1 MSDQSTQYNVTIHG
15 TVYGLAIGD
24 QASVAMERKPAA
36 QPPAPFMLP
45 PLPPQGIVGRDNA
58 LTQVYD
64 LLALGDE
71 AATDLPPVALLGL
84 GGIGKTTLATAVGRL
99 PFVAQRFPDG
109 VLWTAVGPTPTIRIL
124 LDNLGRA
131 LGVDL
136 LPERDETAC
145 RDRLRAVL
153 YHRRVLLIIDDVWEV
168 AHTQYFTIAGPRC
181 RTVLTTRESPVAYTF
196 ATRERSLRVDVLKPD
211 AALALLRRLAPE
223 AVSADE
229 KSARRLCERLEFL
242 PLALTLA
249 GRLLANE
256 ADVPTRMQR
265 LVSELIERRDSRL
278 TLLQAEGRLGLSE
291 DKPVSLQAILGMSVD
306 RLDETDKQRF
316 AMLSVFG
323 GDPLTWEINAV
334 AHVWDSSVEEAEASV
349 AQFIQRGLVERRG
362 ERYWMHALLADYA
375 GELMEQMG
383 L

>member
-1 MSDQSTQYNVTIHG
+1 MDSRSSEYSVTIHG
-15 TVYGLAIGD
+15 TAYGLAIGD
-24 QASVAMERKPAA
+24 QASVTMEGRPAA
-36 QPPAPFMLP
+36 QTPAPFMLP
-45 PLPPQGIVGRDNA
+45 PLPPQGVVGRDDA

-64 LLALGDE
+64 LLALGEE

-84 GGIGKTTLATAVGRL
+84 GGIGKTTIATAVGRL

-109 VLWTAVGPTPTIRIL
+109 VLWTAVGPNPTIRIL

-223 AVSADE
+223 VSADE
-229 KSARRLCERLEFL
+229 KSAQRLCERLEFL

-249 GRLLANE
+249 GRLLATE

-278 TLLQAEGRLGLSE
+278 KLLQAEGRLGLSE
-291 DKPVSLQAILGMSVD
+291 DQPVSLQAILGMSVD
-306 RLDETDKQRF
+306 RLDQTDKERF
-316 AMLSVFG
+316 GMLSVFG
-323 GDPLTWEINAV
+323 GDPLTWELNAV
-334 AHVWDSSVEEAEASV
+334 AHVWDCPIEEAEVTVS
-349 AQFIQRGLVERRG
+349 QFVQRGLVERRG